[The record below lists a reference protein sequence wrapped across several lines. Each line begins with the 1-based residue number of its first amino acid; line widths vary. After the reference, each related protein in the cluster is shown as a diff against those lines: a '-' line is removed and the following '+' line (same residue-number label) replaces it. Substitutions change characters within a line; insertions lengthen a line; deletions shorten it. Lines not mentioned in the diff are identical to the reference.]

1 MKRNSIILVLIAMV
15 LSVSWVPMDACM
27 PVKNKKKTTKV
38 EAKDTVNAVTVQD
51 TLAIL
56 TEKAKQGDLDAA
68 YGIGCMYYNGT
79 NGVQQDYKKAARWFS
94 GAADKGHALSTTML
108 ATCYRKGHG
117 VEQDSTKALKLY
129 MAAAKRGDTTVVKTF
144 TALSDSIGDI
154 FANKLLAN
162 CFRQGVGVKRN
173 SAQALHYAELAA
185 SAGDI
190 ESIIDCGLTYYNGKE
205 NRAKALPFFEKGALM
220 GDIRAAYFYGLMLY
234 DGDQVAQDKIK
245 GLRFLQ
251 QAADGNHVAA
261 NTKLGQLYLKGDG
274 VTQDKEKGAA
284 MIKKAAE
291 FGNEKA
297 QWILANCYRTGEGVT
312 QDYDLATHW
321 MALTANGNSHKAYE
335 QLMEELKAKDDPFY
349 SYLKGLYNYYIA
361 RDFDAAGK
369 LFKAVEKK
377 KVAEGK
383 TMQAVCLA
391 SKHNAKANPEKAV
404 KLFQKAI
411 KESPAAC
418 YYLALMTE
426 DGNGTKKDAEKALE
440 LLTQAADGGNAYAQ
454 CYLGDKYILGNGV
467 GMDMEKA
474 VHYYLLAEAQKGL
487 TPESAKHLAKLYEN
501 NFKGMPQVEDLKKH
515 VEQLRKIKE
524 SRNLLNILSTTKF

>member
-1 MKRNSIILVLIAMV
+1 MKRNSIILVLLALV
-15 LSVSWVPMDACM
+15 FSVSWMPVDACM

-38 EAKDTVNAVTVQD
+38 EAKDTTKAITAQD

-79 NGVQQDYKKAARWFS
+79 NGVKQDYVKAARWFS

-108 ATCYRKGHG
+108 ATCYRQGHG
-117 VEQDSTKALKLY
+117 VDQDQDKAIKLY
-129 MAAAKRGDTTVVKTF
+129 MAAAKRGDTTIVKTF
-144 TALSDSIGDI
+144 TALADSTGDM
-154 FANKLLAN
+154 FACKLLAN
-162 CFRQGVGVKRN
+162 SYRQGTGVKRSN
-173 SAQALHYAELAA
+173 AQALHYAELAA
-185 SAGDI
+185 NAGDL
-190 ESIIDCGLTYYNGKE
+190 ESIVDCGLTYYNSKD
-205 NRAKALPFFEKGALM
+205 NRAKAIPFFEKATNL
-220 GDIRAAYFYGLMLY
+220 GDVRAAYFYGLMLY
-234 DGDQVAQDKIK
+234 DGDHVSQDRIK
-245 GLRFLQ
+245 GIKYLQ
-251 QAADGNHVAA
+251 MAADDNHVAA
-261 NTKLGQLYLKGDG
+261 NAKLGQLYLEGNG
-274 VTQDKEKGAA
+274 VTQDKEKGVS

-291 FGNEKA
+291 LGNENA
-297 QWILANCYRTGEGVT
+297 QWILANCYRIGDGVT

-321 MALTANGNSHKAYE
+321 MALTANGNKHKAYE
-335 QLMEELKAKDDPFY
+335 QLIEELKTKDDPY
-349 SYLKGLYNYYIA
+349 YNYLKGLYNYYIA

-391 SKHNAKANPEKAV
+391 SKHNVKANPAKAV
-404 KLFQKAI
+404 KLLQKAV

-426 DGNGTKKDAEKALE
+426 EGNGTKMDATKALE
-440 LLTQAADGGNAYAQ
+440 LLTQAADGGNAFAQ
-454 CYLGDKYILGNGV
+454 CYVGDKYILGNGV

-474 VHYYLLAEAQKGL
+474 AHYYLLAEAQKGL

-501 NFKGMPQVEDLKKH
+501 NFKGMPEVEDLKKH
-515 VEQLRKIKE
+515 VEQLRNIKE
-524 SRNLLNILSTTKF
+524 SRNLLNMLSTTKF